1 MNNWVQ
7 PQNLNNQ
14 VNLKKIQTMNMILDI
29 KR

>member
-29 KR
+29 NR